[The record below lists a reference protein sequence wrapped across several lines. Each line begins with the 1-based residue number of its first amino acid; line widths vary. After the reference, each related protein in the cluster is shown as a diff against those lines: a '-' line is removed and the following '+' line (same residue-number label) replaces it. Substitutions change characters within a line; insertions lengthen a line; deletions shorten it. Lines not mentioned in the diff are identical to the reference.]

1 MPRARF
7 ICKMKMVEHAGP
19 LSAAVEAQVCA
30 LYEAIFGEAPAEK
43 VRARLRE
50 KSDLLTLVF
59 EDEHGRAVAYKIG
72 YRQTADTFYSWIGGV
87 LPECRGQGLAARLML
102 RQHAWAAERGY
113 RFVETK
119 TLNRWRKMLII
130 NLQHGFDIVETLPGS
145 DGALRILLRK
155 TLLAE

>member
-1 MPRARF
+1 
-7 ICKMKMVEHAGP
+7 MKMVEHCGP
-19 LSAAVEAQVCA
+19 LPAAAEAQVLA

-43 VRARLRE
+43 VGTRLRE
-50 KSDLLTLVF
+50 KPDLLTLIF
-59 EDEHGRAVAYKIG
+59 EDDHARAVAYKVG

-87 LPECRGQGLAARLML
+87 LPECRGQGLADRLMI

-113 RFVETK
+113 RYVETK

-130 NLQHGFDIVETLPGS
+130 NLKHGFDIVETSPGN

-155 TLLAE
+155 NLLSG